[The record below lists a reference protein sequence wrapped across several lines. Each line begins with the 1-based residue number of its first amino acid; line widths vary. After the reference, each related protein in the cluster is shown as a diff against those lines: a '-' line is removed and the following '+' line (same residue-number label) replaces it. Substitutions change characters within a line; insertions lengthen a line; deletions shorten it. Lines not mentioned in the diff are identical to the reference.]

1 MDKATSSQPLVLV
14 VEAPDG
20 GRLTYPLP
28 LVAGLDPLRW
38 LAAAGRHLPMLR
50 DATAWCE
57 PLETTAERS
66 ARIDGRRGTTTAPST
81 SPPSPAPTPTS
92 AA

>member
-38 LAAAGRHLPMLR
+38 LAAAARHLPMLR
-50 DATAWCE
+50 NATAWVQ
-57 PLETTAERS
+57 PPETKAERN
-66 ARIDGRRGTTTAPST
+66 ARHRST
-81 SPPSPAPTPTS
+81 STTPPSPEDG
-92 AA
+92 AARGA